1 MRLPTCLLLLLASAP
16 GDAQPY
22 DGPII
27 DVHLHVGPAAPGAP
41 NPATGEPTTANTDA
55 QREALTLER
64 MRRHGI
70 VLGLV
75 SGPDAA
81 MASMRRAG
89 GDRIRAG
96 AFLDDGRTPLP
107 PPEVLR
113 AAFERG
119 ELQVMGEIAAQYHGL
134 DPAEA
139 WFEPYLALAE
149 EFDVPVGLHTGLA
162 PPGAAYGCCPGFR
175 IELGNPLRLEPMLK
189 RHPKLR
195 VWLMHAGWPF
205 LQETKALLYMYPQVH
220 ADLSVI
226 NWIIPRAEFH
236 EYLQALVQAGFTDR
250 LMFGS
255 DQMVWPEA
263 ITLAVEGV
271 DSAAFLTPAQKRA
284 IFYDNAARF
293 LELDG
298 NPKSRG
304 AGLADD
310 EGEQA
315 APPCDH

>member
-1 MRLPTCLLLLLASAP
+1 MRLPTCLILLLACGPLFAGAP
-16 GDAQPY
+16 GAPAY

-41 NPATGEPTTANTDA
+41 NPATGVATTANSDA

-81 MASMRRAG
+81 AASMRRAG
-89 GDRIRAG
+89 GDAIWAG

-107 PPEVLR
+107 PPDVLQ
-113 AAFERG
+113 AAFARG
-119 ELQVMGEIAAQYHGL
+119 ELRVLGEIAAQYHGL
-134 DPAEA
+134 DPSEA

-149 EFDVPVGLHTGLA
+149 EFDVPVGIHTGLA

-175 IELGNPLRLEPMLK
+175 IDLGNPLRLEPLLK
-189 RHPKLR
+189 RHPDLR

-220 ADLSVI
+220 ADVSVI

-236 EYLQALVQAGFTDR
+236 AYLQALMQAGLGDR

-263 ITLAVEGV
+263 ITMAVEGV
-271 DSAAFLTPAQKRA
+271 DSAPFLTMADKRA
-284 IFYDNAARF
+284 IFHDNAARF
-293 LELDG
+293 L
-298 NPKSRG
+298 RV
-304 AGLADD
+304 
-310 EGEQA
+310 GETP
-315 APPCDH
+315 APPDR